1 MKKINVLFLLMLIPL
16 GMSAQSE
23 EAVKN
28 ALEFMEGGSIIEDW
42 FMTEF
47 MEGFKDKLMKD
58 SNMYVDIAKALG
70 GCFAIIYFSM
80 QAWNM
85 MTGDKELKIMPLLK
99 PFGIV
104 MLILNWGAF
113 ISIVDA
119 PFKALAE
126 IGEELYVETVKEN
139 RNLRLSRY
147 QYQMRLADSLAE
159 IEAENEIASETAQKS
174 FLEKAWDNTG
184 GKAIDLVVK
193 PIYAFKAKIATSIQL
208 IVTQLLELC
217 ALWILRIMVYLIF
230 SLQMIFTAIL
240 VFLGPISVAF
250 SILPMFSNAFKY
262 WLARYISVQFYLVCA
277 FLVLFVCGNL
287 QKIALTQEIS
297 RYKELINID
306 GTGASLEKIAW
317 FQANGILS
325 FGVVIVAFLV
335 SAIAICA
342 VPKISSWII
351 PTAGTSGITSGM
363 SRAASGAV
371 SKGAGM
377 IM

>member
-1 MKKINVLFLLMLIPL
+1 MKKFNVLFLLMLIPL
-16 GMSAQSE
+16 GMSAQSD
-23 EAVKN
+23 EAVKG

-47 MEGFKDKLMKD
+47 MEGFRDVLMKN
-58 SNMYVDIAKALG
+58 SSMYVDIAKALG

-85 MTGDKELKIMPLLK
+85 MTGDKDLKIMPLLK

-126 IGEELYVETVKEN
+126 MGEEQYVKTVQEN

-159 IEAENEIASETAQKS
+159 MEADNEIASETAQKS
-174 FLEKAWDNTG
+174 FMEKAWDNTG

-277 FLVLFVCGNL
+277 FLVLFVCANL
-287 QKIALTQEIS
+287 QKAALMQEID
-297 RYKELINID
+297 RYSNLIKID
-306 GTGASLEKIAW
+306 GTGADLEKIAW

-351 PTAGTSGITSGM
+351 PTAGTSGIVSGM

>member
-1 MKKINVLFLLMLIPL
+1 MKKFNVLFLLMLVPL
-16 GMSAQSE
+16 AMSAQSD
-23 EAVKN
+23 EAVKS
-28 ALEFMEGGSIIEDW
+28 ALEFMEGGSILEDW
-42 FMTEF
+42 FMEDF
-47 MEGFKDKLMKD
+47 LGGYRKILMEN
-58 SNMYVDIAKALG
+58 SSMYVDIAKALG

-85 MTGDKELKIMPLLK
+85 MTGDKDLKIMPLLK

-113 ISIVDA
+113 ISIIDV
-119 PFKALAE
+119 PFSSLAK
-126 IGEELYVETVKEN
+126 IGEDEYVKSVQEN
-139 RNLRLSRY
+139 RNLRLARY
-147 QYQMRLADSLAE
+147 QYQMKLADSLAE

-174 FLEKAWDNTG
+174 FLEKAWDSTG

-193 PIYAFKAKIATSIQL
+193 PIYAFKAKISTSIQL

-217 ALWILRIMVYLIF
+217 ALWILRILVYLIF
-230 SLQMIFTAIL
+230 TLQMIFTAIL
-240 VFLGPISVAF
+240 VFLGPLAVAF

-262 WLARYISVQFYLVCA
+262 WLARYISVQFYLIVA
-277 FLVLFVCGNL
+277 FLVLTVSANL
-287 QKIALTQEIS
+287 QKIALMQEID
-297 RYKELINID
+297 RYKSLVNLD
-306 GTGASLEKIAW
+306 GTVASLEKVMW
-317 FQANGILS
+317 FQSNGILS
-325 FGVVIVAFLV
+325 FGVVIVCFLV

-351 PTAGTSGITSGM
+351 PTAGTSGVVSGM